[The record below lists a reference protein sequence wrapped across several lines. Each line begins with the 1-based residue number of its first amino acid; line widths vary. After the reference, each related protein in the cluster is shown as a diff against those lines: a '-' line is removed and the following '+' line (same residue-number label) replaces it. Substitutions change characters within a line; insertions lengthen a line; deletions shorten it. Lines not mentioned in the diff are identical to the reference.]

1 MRGRG
6 KSKPHV
12 FLTNWASVL
21 CQQFQELLTLDLGP
35 PGLQQRES
43 AQQLKESSE
52 MGHEVPSFPNE
63 PSFI

>member
-35 PGLQQRES
+35 PGLQQRERECPA
-43 AQQLKESSE
+43 AQGKLS
-52 MGHEVPSFPNE
+52 GGA
-63 PSFI
+63 